1 MDTTLAV
8 AFLPWFAPE
17 RWKTAVQTA
26 DRAGLD
32 EIWLWED
39 CFAEAGISMAA
50 AGLAWTERIRVGV
63 GLFPAPLRNVA
74 LLGMEL
80 AGLAGM
86 FPGRF
91 LGGVGHGVQDWM
103 GQAGA
108 RVDSPVTLLREYLTA
123 LRRLLDGD
131 EVSVTGRYVRLDR
144 VRLAW
149 PPGPGFPVLA
159 GSSGPRSLAV
169 CGELAAGTLLS
180 GGVDPTTVRRSV
192 ELVTAARQQA
202 GLAGA
207 HPIVA
212 SVLVAVGPGAER
224 RLEREARA
232 WDFPPDSDL
241 TVTGDA
247 AAVAAGLQRWVRAG
261 ASTVVVQPTR
271 DEPDLPAL
279 IEFVAHQVRPLLNPG
294 PVTPAR

>member
-1 MDTTLAV
+1 MDTTLAL
-8 AFLPWFAPE
+8 AFLPWFPPE
-17 RWKTAVQTA
+17 RWKPAVQTA
-26 DRAGLD
+26 ERAGLD

-39 CFAEAGISMAA
+39 CFAEAGVSMAA

-80 AGLAGM
+80 SALAGM

-103 GQAGA
+103 GQAGV
-108 RVDSPVTLLREYLTA
+108 RVDSPLTLLREYLTA
-123 LRRLLDGD
+123 LRQLVDGD
-131 EVSVTGRYVRLDR
+131 EVTAAGRYVRLDR

-149 PPGPGFPVLA
+149 PPGPEFPILA

-169 CGELAAGTLLS
+169 CGKLAAGTLLS
-180 GGVDPTTVRRSV
+180 GGVDPATVRRSV
-192 ELVTAARQQA
+192 ELITEARERA
-202 GLAGA
+202 GLTGP
-207 HPIVA
+207 HPVVA
-212 SVLVAVGPGAER
+212 PVLVAVGADAEQ
-224 RLEREARA
+224 RLEREGRA
-232 WDFPPDSDL
+232 WDFPPGSDL

-247 AAVAAGLQRWVRAG
+247 VQVAAGLRRWVDAG
-261 ASTVVVQPTR
+261 ATTVVVQPTR

-279 IEFVAHQVRPLLNPG
+279 IEFVAHDVRPLL
-294 PVTPAR
+294 AADASS

>member
-8 AFLPWFAPE
+8 AFLPWFAPQQ
-17 RWKTAVQTA
+17 WKAAVQTA
-26 DRAGLD
+26 DRAGLE

-50 AGLAWTERIRVGV
+50 AGLAWTDRIRVGV
-63 GLFPAPLRNVA
+63 GLFPAPPRNVA

-86 FPGRF
+86 FPDRF

-123 LRRLLDGD
+123 LRQLLDG
-131 EVSVTGRYVRLDR
+131 EAVSVAGRYVRLDR

-159 GSSGPRSLAV
+159 GASGPRSLAV
-169 CGELAAGTLLS
+169 CGELGAGTLLS
-180 GGVDPTTVRRSV
+180 GGVDPAGVRRSV
-192 ELVTAARQQA
+192 ELVTAARQRA
-202 GLAGA
+202 GVAGEHA
-207 HPIVA
+207 IVA
-212 SVLVAVGPGAER
+212 SVLVAVGPDAEE
-224 RLEREARA
+224 RLERESQA
-232 WDFPPDSDL
+232 WGFAPGSDL

-247 AAVAAGLQRWVRAG
+247 AEVAAGLRRWVAAG
-261 ASTVVVQPTR
+261 ATTVVVQPTR
-271 DEPDLPAL
+271 DEPDLPGL
-279 IEFVAHQVRPLLNPG
+279 IEFVAHQVRPLLGAG
-294 PVTPAR
+294 PVR

>member
-8 AFLPWFAPE
+8 AFLPWFAPQQF
-17 RWKTAVQTA
+17 KTAVQTA

-80 AGLAGM
+80 AGLAAM

-103 GQAGA
+103 GQAGV
-108 RVDSPVTLLREYLTA
+108 RVESPVTLLREYLTA
-123 LRRLLDGD
+123 LRGLLDG
-131 EVSVTGRYVRLDR
+131 EQVSAAGRYVRLDR
-144 VRLAW
+144 VRLSW
-149 PPGPGFPVLA
+149 PPGPEFPILA
-159 GSSGPRSLAV
+159 GASGPRSLAL

-180 GGVDPTTVRRSV
+180 GGVDPAGVRRSV
-192 ELVTAARQQA
+192 ELVTAARQSA
-202 GLAGA
+202 GLEGE

-212 SVLVAVGPGAER
+212 SVLVAVGAGAEQ
-224 RLEREARA
+224 RLEREAQA
-232 WDFPPDSDL
+232 WNFAPGSDL

-247 AAVAAGLQRWVRAG
+247 AGVAAGLRRWAQAG

-271 DEPDLPAL
+271 DEPDLPGL
-279 IEFVAHQVRPLLNPG
+279 IEFLADQVRPLLTAG
-294 PVTPAR
+294 SAR